1 MRPATTS
8 PCLDER
14 ADQLFNYR
22 VEERHERLAEEFN
35 VLPYMVARYEELIG
49 PEDTREM
56 LGLKPSDIP
65 RAIRVNT
72 LRTHRDALR
81 QELEEKGFIISTHW
95 IPYALIVHEEPV
107 PIGAT
112 HEYMHGLYYIQG
124 LGSQTPVYI
133 TDPKPL
139 HRAIDMAAAPGGKT
153 TQIAQHQRDTTPITA
168 LDISPKRL
176 ASLKNN
182 VNRLGVKSVIAF
194 NMDARIAPLILGTS
208 RYDYVLL
215 DAPCTG
221 EGLLPLD
228 PRRRRNRTPM
238 DLRDRA
244 CLQHQLLR
252 AAVLLA
258 KPGATIVYTTC
269 SIAPEEN
276 EYVVDLVLREL
287 PDCIEPVNPPL
298 TPPRAS
304 PGVTS
309 FNRVEFDERL
319 RRCIR
324 LYPHLTRTEGFTI
337 CVLRRRPCGVDTG
350 LQAPKRQLS

>member
-1 MRPATTS
+1 MRPLTTS

-14 ADQLFNYR
+14 ANQLFNYR
-22 VEERHERLAEEFN
+22 IDVRHVRLAERLN
-35 VLPYMVARYEELIG
+35 VLPYMVARYEELMGI
-49 PEDTREM
+49 EDAREM
-56 LGLKPSDIP
+56 LKLRPSDIL
-65 RAIRVNT
+65 RAVRVNT

-81 QELEEKGFIISTHW
+81 QALEEKGFSLSTHW
-95 IPYALIVHEEPV
+95 IPYALIVHEEPM

-112 HEYMHGLYYIQG
+112 HEYMQGLYYTQG
-124 LGSQTPVYI
+124 LGPQTPVYI

-139 HRAIDMAAAPGGKT
+139 QKAIDMAAAPGGKT
-153 TQIAQHQRDTTPITA
+153 TQIAQHQRDTTPVIA
-168 LDISPKRL
+168 LDVSPRRL
-176 ASLKNN
+176 AALKNN
-182 VNRLGVKSVIAF
+182 VNRLGVKSVIAL
-194 NMDARIAPLILGTS
+194 NIDARIAPLILGIS

-228 PRRRRNRTPM
+228 PKRRRSRTPA

-258 KPGATIVYTTC
+258 RPGATIVYTTC

-287 PDCIEPVNPPL
+287 PDCVEPVNPPL
-298 TPPRAS
+298 TPPYAS
-304 PGVTS
+304 RGVTS
-309 FNRVEFDERL
+309 FNRVDFDERL
-319 RRCIR
+319 HRCIR
-324 LYPHLTRTEGFTI
+324 LYPHITRTEGFTI
-337 CVLRRRPCGVDTG
+337 CVLRRRECRVDTE
-350 LQAPKRQLS
+350 QRTSKK